1 MYNIYIY
8 IKICCLIFRLP
19 AVDQTSF
26 ESRDYQYEVKKI
38 PHKGQGVKIFTQK
51 SEKEVYINIPIYT
64 CCLFLKICLM
74 FEDKVDIRPS

>member
-1 MYNIYIY
+1 M
-8 IKICCLIFRLP
+8 FRFP
-19 AVDQTSF
+19 ALDIT
-26 ESRDYQYEVKKI
+26 ESGFWDYQYEVKKI
-38 PHKGQGVKIFTQK
+38 PHNGQGVKIYTQK